1 MEVKRNRLTVVSTK
15 EVDALL
21 AKVQKTRFRGRTRSD
36 MLRELV
42 TAGLDAGKK
51 KN

>member
-21 AKVQKTRFRGRTRSD
+21 AKVQKARFRGRTRSD

>member
-1 MEVKRNRLTVVSTK
+1 MAAKRNRLTVVSTK

-21 AKVQKTRFRGRTRSD
+21 AKVQKARFRGRTRSD

-51 KN
+51 KS